1 MKKVIYSFGGIL
13 IIFFTVLSLKCFA
26 EAEITLDSSVDNI
39 QKNEEITVTVNIQN
53 ESIAAYTI
61 WLYYDNEK
69 VECISDE
76 ENINI
81 MEDKIICT
89 WFSETGK
96 NQNLEDLTNIK
107 FKAKQDGVAS
117 FNIIAE
123 IYDENG
129 KEIGIKYNQTE
140 VTIGEEKQTSNTEKI
155 EQLTENASKD
165 DDATLAIMRVNK
177 EGINPDFDNTIKE
190 YYLIVDEN
198 VKKLDITAVPT
209 NNEAQVTITGNEN
222 LKNGLNK
229 IKINVTSKDKS
240 TTNEYV
246 INVTKIGNVENAN
259 ADLENLAIEYFE
271 LIPEFNKNITNYYVE
286 IANEVGKLNILAVS
300 SDESAKVEISGNE
313 NLKIGDNKIVISVTA
328 KNGVTTKQYN
338 INAHRRSDEE
348 EIKHEEEQQNI
359 IEEANVVLEQIG
371 IENTEIDENKE
382 NYEDSE
388 INKKV
393 EYDII
398 TIVGSILAIIVIGV
412 VIISYNSQLVSRK

>member
-1 MKKVIYSFGGIL
+1 MKKVIYSFGFIL

-26 EAEITLDSSVDNI
+26 DAEITLDSSVDNI

-107 FKAKQDGVAS
+107 FKAKQDGVAL

-246 INVTKIGNVENAN
+246 INVTKTGNAENAN

-412 VIISYNSQLVSRK
+412 VIISYNSQLVS

>member
-1 MKKVIYSFGGIL
+1 MKKVIYSFGFIL
-13 IIFFTVLSLKCFA
+13 IIFFTVISLKCFA
-26 EAEITLDSSVDNI
+26 ETEITLDSSVDNI
-39 QKNEEITVTVNIQN
+39 QKNEEITVTANLEN
-53 ESIAAYTI
+53 ENIAAYTI

-76 ENINI
+76 ENINVL
-81 MEDKIICT
+81 EDKIICT

-96 NQNLEDLTNIK
+96 NQNLEDLINIK

-140 VTIGEEKQTSNTEKI
+140 VTIGEEKQISNTEEI
-155 EQLTENASKD
+155 VENDVKD
-165 DDATLAIMRVNK
+165 DDATLAIMRVNM
-177 EGINPDFDNTIKE
+177 EGINPDFDNNIKE

-198 VKKLDITAVPT
+198 VKKLDITVVPT
-209 NNEAQVTITGNEN
+209 NNETQVTITGNEN

-246 INVTKIGNVENAN
+246 INVTKTGNVENAN
-259 ADLENLAIEYFE
+259 ADLEILAVEYFD
-271 LIPEFNKNITNYYVE
+271 LIPEFDKNTTNYYVE
-286 IANEVGKLNILAVS
+286 VSNEVDKLNILAVP

-313 NLKIGDNKIVISVTA
+313 NLKIGDNRIVVSVTA
-328 KNGVTTKQYN
+328 KNGVTTKLYN

-359 IEEANVVLEQIG
+359 IEEANIVLEQMRV
-371 IENTEIDENKE
+371 ENTEFDENKE
-382 NYEDSE
+382 KYEDSE

-412 VIISYNSQLVSRK
+412 VIISYNSQIVSRK